1 MLKKILETYLNWLI
15 DSGLNHSLAIFIK
28 ISTIILII
36 AILSLIADFVFKRII
51 VKIIEKIVN
60 RSKNKWD
67 DIILQKKVFDRL
79 SHFAP
84 ALIVHYTIKYAFLNS
99 DKVVEII
106 QTGTYIY
113 MIIVSLMVINSFFK
127 ALNEIYMHSNISKNK
142 PIQGYLQLINIFLII
157 VGIIFIYSLLSGNEV
172 KGVLTGLGAMAAI
185 LLLVFKDTILGFVA
199 SVQLSSND
207 MVKLG
212 DWISMP
218 KHGADGEVL
227 EITLNTVK
235 IQNWDKTISTIP
247 TYALISESFTN
258 WKGMQNSG
266 VRRIKRFINIDM
278 TSVKICSKELLDKLK
293 KVQYLSD
300 YIYGKEK
307 ELKDYNLQ
315 NNVDE
320 SVRINGKRL
329 TNLGTFRK
337 YVEFYLQHN
346 PKINKQM
353 TFLVRQLQP
362 TETGIPI
369 EIYVFSSDNV
379 WTNYEQIQSDIF
391 DHLLAI
397 IPEFELQVFQNPSG
411 NDFRKFNTSLT

>member
-1 MLKKILETYLNWLI
+1 MLKEVLNNYFNWLLE
-15 DSGLNHSLAIFIK
+15 SGLSQFWAMFIK

-36 AILSLIADFVFKRII
+36 AILSLVADFIFKKII
-51 VKIIEKIVN
+51 IKIIEKIIA
-60 RSKNKWD
+60 RSKNQWD
-67 DIILQKKVFDRL
+67 DIFLQKKVFNRL

-113 MIIVSLMVINSFFK
+113 MIIISLMVINSFFK

-142 PIQGYLQLINIFLII
+142 PIQGYLQLVNIFIII
-157 VGIIFIYSLLSGNEV
+157 VGIIFIYSLISGNEV

-199 SVQLSSND
+199 SVQLSSNN
-207 MVKLG
+207 MVKIG

-218 KHGADGEVL
+218 KHGADGDVL

-235 IQNWDKTISTIP
+235 VQNWDKTISTIP

-258 WKGMQNSG
+258 WKGMQESG
-266 VRRIKRFINIDM
+266 GRRIKRFINLDM
-278 TSVKICSKELLDKLK
+278 RSVKFCSNELLDKLK
-293 KVQYLSD
+293 KVQYLSA
-300 YIYGKEK
+300 YINDKEK
-307 ELKDYNLQ
+307 ELREYNLQ

-320 SVRINGKRL
+320 SIKINGKRL
-329 TNLGTFRK
+329 TNLGVFRK
-337 YVEFYLQHN
+337 YIEFYLLNN

-362 TETGIPI
+362 TELGIPI
-369 EIYVFSSDNV
+369 EIYVFSADNAWV
-379 WTNYEQIQSDIF
+379 NYEQIQADIF

-397 IPEFELQVFQNPSG
+397 IPEFELEVFQNPSG
-411 NDFRKFNTSLT
+411 SDFKTLTLH

>member
-1 MLKKILETYLNWLI
+1 MLKKILETYLSWLI